1 MEEAM
6 PGTLTMKWVPLLV
19 VCIAATAEAQVKIAS
34 NKPVILRDGAGA
46 APFTLANT
54 GEKAVPLSL
63 TAGIFTDETSQANVP
78 ASKVAFGL
86 EAGGGPLPKQIDAGQ
101 SLQIVATVSNLAE
114 SNAADAKVFNQS
126 VEVGTLTAVAD
137 DIPLNITLDGDGTT
151 EKRLAFAYGVPA
163 VITLKNG
170 GKEFLTLDWRLLI
183 DGKDQKDPKDLKPID
198 TVTIAPNGHARIVVR
213 PHPDVYTWKDSFRP
227 SARNGVLLLRLHNP
241 QGVPKELLP
250 SQVVPVSLTM
260 MRRNPDTTGVLFALY
275 VMFFLLVGGAL
286 SLLGSSVLP
295 NMLRKASLRK
305 QIGDLAN
312 RTSGVSTRVDS
323 YLRVLLR
330 LERKKIDI
338 ALDEVGALSL
348 STLERFDDVG
358 MAIDRLS
365 KRLTVA
371 ERLDDMWSRFEDACT
386 TAPPSIT
393 DQLDRILQMASRRL
407 NSFALSDDDVSN
419 ANGFLDK
426 AGVSLAMLDDAD
438 AQSKLIAAN
447 FKQLQDRLTSF
458 PEEYYKDLEAALPGI
473 FDVLK
478 SPFND
483 PKSIVRPMFFAVDHA
498 IAAVQVALDYS
509 MVRATVPAGDP
520 ASCDAQGKTAK
531 QRLLEREFELI
542 NLLGTLS
549 WKSLR
554 AATTLVQQM
563 REGIYE
569 EDILREIGK
578 TRANGEKPVK
588 VVFDTQKAR
597 PYHPVYFSISFDDPR
612 FKGAAALNGLAFRWS
627 FPGDLSEE
635 GPKVCH
641 YFQGDEHHGIKPREE
656 DPEPEKQRRKSLKKR
671 GPNGMVIRRIP
682 IAITVHS
689 QRNLEVS
696 DTLQG
701 VIDLTRSKPHRSSRA
716 FAEGVRFLIT
726 FGVAL
731 AGLEAGALDQLAKLD
746 FLPATIAVVALGFG
760 ADSIKNLLTQAPKKT
775 G

>member
-1 MEEAM
+1 MA
-6 PGTLTMKWVPLLV
+6 GTLTMRWAPLWVA
-19 VCIAATAEAQVKIAS
+19 CIAATAAAQVKIAS
-34 NKPVILRDGAGA
+34 NEPVMLRDGAGA

-54 GEKAVPLSL
+54 GKTTVPLSL
-63 TAGIFTDETSQANVP
+63 SAGIFTDQTSHANVSG
-78 ASKVAFGL
+78 SKVAFGL
-86 EAGGGPLPKQIDAGQ
+86 EAGGGSLPAQIDPGQ
-101 SLQIVATVSNLAE
+101 SLQIVATVSGLTE
-114 SNAADAKVFNQS
+114 TNAADAKIFNQS
-126 VEVGTLTAVAD
+126 AEVGTLTAVAD
-137 DIPLNITLDGDGTT
+137 DIPLNISLDGDGTT
-151 EKRLAFAYGVPA
+151 EKRLAFALGLPA
-163 VITLKNG
+163 LITLKNG
-170 GKEFLTLDWRLLI
+170 SKEFLTLDWRFLI
-183 DGKDQKDPKDLKPID
+183 DGKDQKDPKDLKPVD

-213 PHPDVYTWKDSFRP
+213 PHPDVYSWKDSFRP
-227 SARNGVLLLRLHNP
+227 SVRNGTLLLRLHNP
-241 QGVPKELLP
+241 QGVPRELLP

-260 MRRNPDTTGVLFALY
+260 MRRTPDATSVLFALY
-275 VMFFLLVGGAL
+275 VMSFLLIGGAL

-295 NMLRKASLRK
+295 NMLKKASLRK

-338 ALDEVGALSL
+338 ALDDVGAISL
-348 STLERFDDVG
+348 STTERFDDVSL
-358 MAIDRLS
+358 AIDRLG

-371 ERLDDMWSRFEDACT
+371 ERLDDLWGRFEDACT

-393 DQLDRILQMASRRL
+393 DEVDRILHMASHRL
-407 NSFALSDDDVSN
+407 HSFALSDDDVN
-419 ANGFLDK
+419 TANGFLDK

-438 AQSKLIAAN
+438 AQAKLIAAN

-458 PEEYYKDLEAALPGI
+458 PEDYYKDLKAALPGI

-483 PKSIVRPMFFAVDHA
+483 PKTIVRPMFFAVDHA
-498 IAAVQVALDYS
+498 IAAAQLALDYS
-509 MVRATVPAGDP
+509 MVRATVPVGDP

-531 QRLLEREFELI
+531 QRLLERECQLI

-554 AATTLVQQM
+554 EATTLVQQM

-627 FPGDLSEE
+627 FPGDLFEE

-641 YFQGDEHHGIKPREE
+641 YFQGDEHHGFRPRQETPEE
-656 DPEPEKQRRKSLKKR
+656 DKLKRKPARKR
-671 GPNGMVIRRIP
+671 GPNGIVARRIP

-689 QRNLEVS
+689 QRNMEAS

-701 VIDLTRSKPHRSSRA
+701 VIDLTRTRPHRSSRA
-716 FAEGVRFLIT
+716 FAEGVRFLIA

>member
-1 MEEAM
+1 M
-6 PGTLTMKWVPLLV
+6 PGTLTMRWVPLLAV
-19 VCIAATAEAQVKIAS
+19 WMAAMAGAQVRIAS
-34 NKPVILRDGAGA
+34 NEPVILRDGAGA
-46 APFTLANT
+46 APFTLSNAGKT
-54 GEKAVPLSL
+54 AVPLSL
-63 TAGIFTDETSQANVP
+63 SAGIFTDQTSHANVP
-78 ASKVAFGL
+78 GSKVAFGL
-86 EAGGGPLPKQIDAGQ
+86 EAGGGPLPAQIDPGQ
-101 SLQIVATVSNLAE
+101 SLQVVATVSNLAE
-114 SNAADAKVFNQS
+114 SNAADAKIFNQS

-151 EKRLAFAYGVPA
+151 EKRLAFAYGLPA
-163 VITLKNG
+163 IITLKNG
-170 GKEFLTLDWRLLI
+170 NKGFLTLDWRFLI
-183 DGKDQKDPKDLKPID
+183 DGKDQKDPKDLKPVD
-198 TVTIAPNGHARIVVR
+198 TVTMVPNGHSRIVVR
-213 PHPDVYTWKDSFRP
+213 PHPDVYSWKDSFRP

-241 QGVPKELLP
+241 EGVAKELLP
-250 SQVVPVSLTM
+250 SQAVPVSLTM
-260 MRRNPDTTGVLFALY
+260 MRRGPDTTGVLFALY
-275 VMFFLLVGGAL
+275 VMFFLLVGGML

-295 NMLRKASLRK
+295 NMLKKASLRK

-338 ALDEVGALSL
+338 ALDEVGAFSL
-348 STLERFDDVG
+348 SALERFDDVSL
-358 MAIDRLS
+358 AIDRLG

-371 ERLDDMWSRFEDACT
+371 EKLDDMWSRFEDACT

-393 DQLDRILQMASRRL
+393 DELDRILHMASRRL
-407 NSFALSDDDVSN
+407 HSFALSDDDVGT
-419 ANGFLDK
+419 ANSFLEK
-426 AGVSLAMLDDAD
+426 ASASLALLDDAD
-438 AQSKLIAAN
+438 AQAKLIAAN

-458 PEEYYKDLEAALPGI
+458 PEEDYKDLKAALPGI
-473 FDVLK
+473 FNVLTR
-478 SPFND
+478 PFND
-483 PKSIVRPMFFAVDHA
+483 PKNIFRPMFFAIDHA
-498 IAAVQVALDYS
+498 IAAAQVALDYS
-509 MVRATVPAGDP
+509 MVRVTVPFGGPD
-520 ASCDAQGKTAK
+520 SCNAQGKTAK
-531 QRLLEREFELI
+531 QRLLERECELI

-578 TRANGEKPVK
+578 TRTNGEKPVK

-627 FPGDLSEE
+627 FPGDLFEE

-641 YFQGDEHHGIKPREE
+641 YFQGDEHRGNKPREE
-656 DPEPEKQRRKSLKKR
+656 EPEEENQRRKTLRKR
-671 GPNGMVIRRIP
+671 GPDGIIARRIP

-689 QRNLEVS
+689 QRDMEAS

-701 VIDLTRSKPHRSSRA
+701 VIDLTHYKPHRSSRA
-716 FAEGVRFLIT
+716 FAEGVRFLIA

-760 ADSIKNLLTQAPKKT
+760 ADSIKNLLTQAPKKSS
-775 G
+775 